1 MDLQD
6 VEFEKVPVEVE
17 EEPSDNKY
25 VTVEQVKPRRKI
37 PGKPLF
43 ICGLVLLLISVTLFG
58 ITYLIYV
65 KEAFKEPEPVVEP
78 EITYTQA
85 ELDSAV
91 SKAAEDARVE
101 AEERVDSKYKEEI
114 HEVAQIPG
122 GTGNYLKYLFPNDL
136 VFTDGSK
143 FVFEPFN
150 KELKLSKVES
160 SLFVKDPE
168 TGLVHYTDVD
178 GNITS
183 YVGIDVSTFQKK
195 VDWDKVKAAGV
206 DFAIIRCAFRGYGA
220 EGNLV
225 VDNMFKSHMDGAKS
239 VGINIGVYFYTQAT
253 TEAEAVEEANMALDL
268 IKPYNINGPV
278 VIDVEYAGD
287 TARTKDLTNT
297 ERTDFIIAF
306 CETVKNAGYK
316 PMIYANMKYFVRMM
330 EFARLEEYGK
340 WYANYNELYDP
351 AKITSIWAF
360 NDPLYFPYEYDIWQY
375 TDTGHIDG
383 ISGNVD
389 LNVLFEKWW

>member
-6 VEFEKVPVEVE
+6 VEFEKVPADETE
-17 EEPSDNKY
+17 TSENKY
-25 VTVEQVKPRRKI
+25 LSSESYVSTVRRT

-43 ICGLVLLLISVTLFG
+43 ICGLVLLLISITLFG
-58 ITYLIYV
+58 ITYLVYV
-65 KEAFKEPEPVVEP
+65 KEAFSKPEPEPEP

-101 AEERVDSKYKEEI
+101 AEERVDSEYKEQI
-114 HEVAQIPG
+114 HEVAQISG
-122 GTGNYLKYLFPNDL
+122 GTGNYLRYLFPNDL
-136 VFTDGSK
+136 VFTDGSR
-143 FVFEPFN
+143 FIFEPFN
-150 KELKLSKVES
+150 KELKLSSIES
-160 SLFVKDPE
+160 SLFIKDE
-168 TGLVHYTDVD
+168 DTGLLHYTNVD
-178 GNITS
+178 GNVTS
-183 YVGIDVSTFQKK
+183 YIGIDVSTFQKK
-195 VDWDKVKAAGV
+195 IDWEKVKAAGV

-220 EGNLV
+220 DGKLV
-225 VDNMFKSHMDGAKS
+225 EDNMFKSHMDGAKS

-253 TEAEAVEEANMALDL
+253 SEDEAVEEANMALDL
-268 IKPYNINGPV
+268 IKPYKINGPV

-306 CETVKNAGYK
+306 CETVKNAGYR

-330 EFARLEEYGK
+330 EFERLEDYGK